1 MVTADVI
8 QTFYGLSTDQK
19 PTDVKNGSIFIE
31 INTGKSYMYS
41 ASNNT
46 WYEI

>member
-19 PTDVKNGSIFIE
+19 PTNVKKRIYF
-31 INTGKSYMYS
+31 Y
-41 ASNNT
+41 
-46 WYEI
+46 